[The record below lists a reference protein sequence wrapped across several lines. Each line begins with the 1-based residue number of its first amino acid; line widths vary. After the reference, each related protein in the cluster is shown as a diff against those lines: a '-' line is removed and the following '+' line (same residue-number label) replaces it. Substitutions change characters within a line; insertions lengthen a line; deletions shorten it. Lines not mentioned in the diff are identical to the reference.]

1 MKTMLL
7 LQSVLVVAELKKKSS
22 NNETTLTS
30 YIPGSIPKSL
40 TGVLLL
46 IVWYVLVLKIL
57 SKFLAF
63 YSDKAQVWCRPV
75 IFCFSEN
82 VDKCYIK
89 GKIYICVIS
98 FGVSFFSDVHA
109 RQRVALHALLKYCML
124 VFEVLSNHLFWELC
138 SSFGKIWASNENVI
152 PYDH

>member
-89 GKIYICVIS
+89 GKILYLCDFIWCFI
-98 FGVSFFSDVHA
+98 FFRCACQATCCFACTSEI
-109 RQRVALHALLKYCML
+109 LHVGFWSLIKTFFESCAAHLVRFELLMKM
-124 VFEVLSNHLFWELC
+124 
-138 SSFGKIWASNENVI
+138 
-152 PYDH
+152 